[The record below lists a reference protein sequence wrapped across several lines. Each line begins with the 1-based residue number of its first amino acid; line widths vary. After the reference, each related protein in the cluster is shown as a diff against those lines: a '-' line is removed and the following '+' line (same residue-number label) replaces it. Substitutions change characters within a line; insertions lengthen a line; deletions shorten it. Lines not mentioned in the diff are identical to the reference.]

1 MKNNKTH
8 FGKKAFP
15 VMLLV
20 LCAAL
25 AFSACTTTTPT
36 PTPTV
41 EPTLEPTA
49 EPTTEPTTE
58 PTAEPTEAPVESPAA
73 PVELPENVQGLAS
86 ADEVT
91 AFLDAVYAK
100 VPAENLPMMLMHTP
114 LDLSDMDAVT
124 YNTGLTSVEGID
136 GIVVSES
143 GTGSIAYSL
152 VYIMTADGADADA
165 IQAELLEKIN
175 PAKWICVSAD
185 QVISVRLGS
194 DVLLVM
200 GSPETKLAET
210 VYNAVVETAEG
221 VFASV
226 GEKVEK

>member
-49 EPTTEPTTE
+49 EPTTEPT
-58 PTAEPTEAPVESPAA
+58 EAPVESPAA
-73 PVELPENVQGLAS
+73 PAELPENAQGLAS

-226 GEKVEK
+226 GEKIEK

>member
-1 MKNNKTH
+1 
-8 FGKKAFP
+8 
-15 VMLLV
+15 
-20 LCAAL
+20 
-25 AFSACTTTTPT
+25 
-36 PTPTV
+36 
-41 EPTLEPTA
+41 
-49 EPTTEPTTE
+49 
-58 PTAEPTEAPVESPAA
+58 
-73 PVELPENVQGLAS
+73 
-86 ADEVT
+86 
-91 AFLDAVYAK
+91 
-100 VPAENLPMMLMHTP
+100 MMLMHTP

-143 GTGSIAYSL
+143 GVGSIAYSL
-152 VYIMTADGADADA
+152 VYIMTADGADVDA

-210 VYNAVVETAEG
+210 VYNAVAETAEG

>member
-143 GTGSIAYSL
+143 GVGSIAYSL

-165 IQAELLEKIN
+165 IQA
-175 PAKWICVSAD
+175 AKWICVSAD

-210 VYNAVVETAEG
+210 VYNAVAETAEG

>member
-41 EPTLEPTA
+41 VTTFEPTA
-49 EPTTEPTTE
+49 EPTTE

-73 PVELPENVQGLAS
+73 PAELPENAQGLAS

-185 QVISVRLGS
+185 QVISVRLGL

-226 GEKVEK
+226 GEKIEK

>member
-58 PTAEPTEAPVESPAA
+58 PTA
-73 PVELPENVQGLAS
+73 

-143 GTGSIAYSL
+143 GVGSIAYSL

-210 VYNAVVETAEG
+210 VYNAVAETAEG

>member
-49 EPTTEPTTE
+49 EPTTEPT
-58 PTAEPTEAPVESPAA
+58 AA
-73 PVELPENVQGLAS
+73 PAELPENAQGLAS

-226 GEKVEK
+226 GEKIEK

>member
-1 MKNNKTH
+1 MRRACIQRLHNH
-8 FGKKAFP
+8 HAHSYPYGRAYFGAYGGTDHR
-15 VMLLV
+15 
-20 LCAAL
+20 ADA
-25 AFSACTTTTPT
+25 
-36 PTPTV
+36 
-41 EPTLEPTA
+41 
-49 EPTTEPTTE
+49 TE

-143 GTGSIAYSL
+143 GVGSIAYSL

-165 IQAELLEKIN
+165 I
-175 PAKWICVSAD
+175 P
-185 QVISVRLGS
+185 G
-194 DVLLVM
+194 
-200 GSPETKLAET
+200 
-210 VYNAVVETAEG
+210 
-221 VFASV
+221 
-226 GEKVEK
+226 